1 MLELL
6 AHPIPAVSWKE
17 APAVWEQ
24 SVGRGLLPGSSWAP
38 GPFEGRR
45 PAELA
50 GQAGIMA
57 MTQPKRRLTSSTQRG
72 GCSSGSTQHSGSM
85 ASLPELEG
93 RQGCLPEA
101 LSQGSWAPAATLSGR
116 TSCPPSGHPTPP
128 PSRRRRPH
136 VAVLPPGSQGSAPQ
150 WARAGVGAGAGA
162 QSLVLEKVT
171 PGQCSLYLSPAP
183 PLPRARGC
191 SCLQPA
197 PLLPA
202 TLVSVLSTP
211 PEEGCNGL
219 HLLKAYVSS
228 LGQVASCPWTLSH
241 WLCVG
246 LQIRKKAAGLQLQ
259 PPLLLSR
266 TPGCR
271 ALAGS
276 RGLG

>member
-128 PSRRRRPH
+128 PPAAAGPMWPSFRLGPR
-136 VAVLPPGSQGSAPQ
+136 AQLPSG
-150 WARAGVGAGAGA
+150 
-162 QSLVLEKVT
+162 
-171 PGQCSLYLSPAP
+171 PGQGWGRGPGPRAWCWRRLLQANAPFICPRPLPFLEPGVAAAFSPLPCSL
-183 PLPRARGC
+183 
-191 SCLQPA
+191 
-197 PLLPA
+197 
-202 TLVSVLSTP
+202 
-211 PEEGCNGL
+211 
-219 HLLKAYVSS
+219 
-228 LGQVASCPWTLSH
+228 
-241 WLCVG
+241 
-246 LQIRKKAAGLQLQ
+246 QLWFQ
-259 PPLLLSR
+259 F
-266 TPGCR
+266 
-271 ALAGS
+271 
-276 RGLG
+276 